1 MEEREGKG
9 GKCRRGERFVGDTPH
24 EVQKMLSWKV
34 PLWDSMDLLNLWSPL
49 LYKPWSMHTNGKLWE
64 DSAGFWAH
72 SPASPPDANL
82 RPWAAPGEERGLC
95 CAASPSFSHTTP
107 QLRSS
112 TSLVW
117 DPGNWERGRKN
128 AQNWAVQSWPFR
140 TSAGI
145 SQISGFQPEAF
156 LPSRRLFATILNCL
170 KWYLFLYPDPHI
182 GVSASI

>member
-1 MEEREGKG
+1 MKLK
-9 GKCRRGERFVGDTPH
+9 KCSPERFPCEIAWIYLIC
-24 EVQKMLSWKV
+24 EVHS
-34 PLWDSMDLLNLWSPL
+34 STSPD
-49 LYKPWSMHTNGKLWE
+49 PCIQTGSSGKT
-64 DSAGFWAH
+64 AGFWAH

-128 AQNWAVQSWPFR
+128 SQNWAVQSWPFR

-145 SQISGFQPEAF
+145 NQISGFQPEAF
-156 LPSRRLFATILNCL
+156 LPFRRLFATILNCL

-182 GVSASI
+182 GISASI